1 MKDILLVIAGG
12 MIGWYLALNKE
23 KETRTAL
30 TQVNKQVS
38 DLSKQL
44 VEEIEKN
51 KTLNSIIEEE
61 TVETNA

>member
-30 TQVNKQVS
+30 TQVNKQVT
-38 DLSKQL
+38 DLSRQL

-61 TVETNA
+61 TVETNS

>member
-30 TQVNKQVS
+30 TQVNKQVT
-38 DLSKQL
+38 DLSRQL